1 MGFSLLKG
9 VLLESGDIVAIV
21 VAVVSSGG
29 FGALVPWV
37 LGKFDHKPNPQVVA
51 LQEQLCEQKERA
63 NILEQGMR
71 ALLFDKLARLHE
83 ETVAKGLPVSVDIK
97 RRAETTYT
105 AYKALGGNGV
115 GTHLYEEILD
125 AHVGG
130 GYDS

>member
-1 MGFSLLKG
+1 M
-9 VLLESGDIVAIV
+9 ESGDIVAIV

-37 LGKFDHKPNPQVVA
+37 LAKFDHKPNPQIQA
-51 LQEQLCEQKERA
+51 LQDQIDQQKERA
-63 NILEQGMR
+63 DILEQGVR

-83 ETVAKGLPVSVDIK
+83 ETVAKGLPVSVDVK

-115 GTHLYEEILD
+115 GAHLYEEILQ

-130 GYDS
+130 ERVS